1 MELRHR
7 LSSYMLPLF
16 VGLVYFILYS
26 PIIVLVVFSFNKN
39 PLSFKWYG
47 FTLDWYKDL
56 FSSVEILEALKNS
69 IIVALSSV
77 FLSIIMAVLYVFY
90 GVSSFLNRLIL
101 LFYGS
106 LITPE
111 IVLAVGLLSIF
122 TIFSIPLGLTTLIVG
137 HTLVGLAYVVPI
149 IRSHFQDMD
158 YRLIEASMDLG
169 ATETQTFFKI
179 VIPIL
184 FPAIISAALL
194 VLIVSLDDFLIAFFC
209 SGASTLTLPMYI
221 FAEIRSG
228 ATPIVNALS
237 TLLLVVSSLLI
248 LILTSLKLRTRVF

>member
-1 MELRHR
+1 MELRR
-7 LSSYMLPLF
+7 KVSSYMLPIF
-16 VGLVYFILYS
+16 VGFIYFILYC
-26 PIIVLVVFSFNKN
+26 PIIVLILFSFNKN
-39 PLSFKWYG
+39 PLSFKWSG
-47 FTLDWYKDL
+47 FTLQWYKDL

-77 FLSIIMAVLYVFY
+77 FLSIVMALFYVFY
-90 GVSSFLNRLIL
+90 GVSSFLHRLML
-101 LFYGS
+101 LFYAS
-106 LITPE
+106 LVAPE

-149 IRSHFQDMD
+149 IRNRFEDMD

-169 ATETQTFFKI
+169 ATENQTFLKI

-184 FPAIISAALL
+184 SPAIISAALL

-228 ATPIVNALS
+228 ATPIINALS
-237 TLLLVVSSLLI
+237 TLLLVVSSLFV
-248 LILTSLKLRTRVF
+248 LILTSFKLRTRVF